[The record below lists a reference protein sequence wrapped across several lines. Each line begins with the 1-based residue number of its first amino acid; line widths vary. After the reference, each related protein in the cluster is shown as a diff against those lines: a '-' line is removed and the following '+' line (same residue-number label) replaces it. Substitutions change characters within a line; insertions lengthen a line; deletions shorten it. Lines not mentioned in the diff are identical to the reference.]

1 MPTEEEKGQQN
12 PPGAGAGGG
21 ANPPGAGAPDNVGGE
36 VDSDLSAEDI
46 AKLPEWARLKLN
58 KHGRENAQLRKQ
70 LREKEAA
77 EAEQAATA
85 KRAEDERLAKQG
97 EYQKLAE
104 QRAAEIETLKSRAA
118 LADAYETRIK
128 ADNQAR
134 IAKVPEKLRDM
145 IPEYT
150 DPVKLN
156 EWLVRN
162 GDKLVAPEA
171 PKLNGGQSGD
181 KQRKPI
187 TGGKYRARL

>member
-21 ANPPGAGAPDNVGGE
+21 ENPSGTGAPDNVGGE
-36 VDSDLSAEDI
+36 SDSDLSAEDI
-46 AKLPEWARLKLN
+46 AKLPEWARKKLADRG
-58 KHGRENAQLRKQ
+58 KEAQELRKK
-70 LREKEAA
+70 LREKETA
-77 EAEQAATA
+77 EAEQAAAA
-85 KRAEDERLAKQG
+85 KKAEDERLAKQG

-104 QRAAEIETLKSRAA
+104 QRAVEIETLKGRAA

-145 IPEYT
+145 IPDYT

-156 EWLVRN
+156 EWLVKN
-162 GDKLVAPEA
+162 ADKLVAPEA
-171 PKLNGGQSGD
+171 PKLNGGAKGENKRQPN
-181 KQRKPI
+181 RRMR
-187 TGGKYRARL
+187 GGPRF